1 MTCGT
6 AQWSLA
12 WSQAGSASQPSPG
25 SATNQLVEPCTSPW
39 FLTYNVIELFYLS
52 SEVPFSS
59 KAQWFEADSALFNSC
74 VVIYG
79 ENSMQFSHTSKS
91 FKPYGLSKLLQFC
104 CNGLNTIQS
113 KNIFACPVSVFS
125 SLLILP
131 GTATSPDG
139 GHLGVHCQSSGST
152 LPAGRSAC
160 LFSKIHSPAIIKTES
175 C

>member
-12 WSQAGSASQPSPG
+12 WSWAGSASQPSPG
-25 SATNQLVEPCTSPW
+25 SATNQLVEPCTSPQ
-39 FLTYNVIELFYLS
+39 FLTYNVIGLFYLN

-59 KAQWFEADSALFNSC
+59 KTQWFEADSALFNSC

-79 ENSMQFSHTSKS
+79 EHSMEFSHTSKS
-91 FKPYGLSKLLQFC
+91 VKPYGLSKLLQFC
-104 CNGLNTIQS
+104 CNGLNTIQR
-113 KNIFACPVSVFS
+113 KNIFACPVSIS
-125 SLLILP
+125 SFLLILP

-139 GHLGVHCQSSGST
+139 RHLGLYCRSSGST

-160 LFSKIHSPAIIKTES
+160 LFSKTHSPAIIKTES